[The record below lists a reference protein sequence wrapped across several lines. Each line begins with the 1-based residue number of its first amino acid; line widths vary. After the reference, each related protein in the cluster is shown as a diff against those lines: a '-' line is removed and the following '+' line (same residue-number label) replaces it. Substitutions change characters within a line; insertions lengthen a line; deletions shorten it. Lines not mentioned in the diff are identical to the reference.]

1 MPHRT
6 SALALRWHIVGL
18 GKAGRA
24 FVWLLR
30 ACLPSVSVSA
40 SVRSAGAMQTAL
52 QALPAAWQHQVPVG
66 LSIPDDAD
74 VVLFAV
80 SDDALPRVV
89 SAVAAQGGRPRVWLH
104 CSGVTPV
111 AALRHLPGFHGALH
125 PLQTLQG
132 VREDVTALEGAIFGV
147 AGDEPAQLQ
156 ITCLVQAAG
165 GRCLVVP
172 DEARSAYHLAAVL
185 AGNGVFALL
194 HAGSQVASRAGLD
207 AATLQSGLARLAAQ
221 SAQNA
226 QNAAGGA
233 LSSVA
238 TGPVMRG
245 DASTVRRHREWL
257 RHHAAELGPLYQ
269 ALGRLLLELAD
280 ERELPATAL
289 TATAVAL
296 EE

>member
-1 MPHRT
+1 MPDRT
-6 SALALRWHIVGL
+6 SAPALRWHIVGL

-24 FVWLLR
+24 FAWLLR
-30 ACLPSVSVSA
+30 ERLPRVSVSA
-40 SVRSAGAMQTAL
+40 SVRSEAAL
-52 QALPAAWQHQVPVG
+52 QKALPALPDEWRQRVSVG
-66 LSIPDDAD
+66 LLIPDDAD

-89 SAVAAQGGRPRVWLH
+89 LAIAAQGGRPRVWLH
-104 CSGVTPV
+104 CSGVNAV
-111 AALRHLPGFHGALH
+111 AALHGLPGFHGSLH

-132 VREDVTALEGAIFGV
+132 SREDVAALEDAIFGV
-147 AGDEPAQLQ
+147 AGDEQALQ
-156 ITCLVQAAG
+156 QAIHVVEAAR

-194 HAGSQVASRAGLD
+194 HAGSHVATRAGLD
-207 AATLQSGLARLAAQ
+207 TATLQSGLARLAAQ

-226 QNAAGGA
+226 VGGA

-238 TGPVMRG
+238 TGPIMRG
-245 DASTVRRHREWL
+245 DGSTVRRHREWL

-280 ERELPATAL
+280 ERGLPATAL